1 MRCVVDAQLPPA
13 LAQWLGVRGHDAV
26 HVFDLDYGRAPD
38 SVIWEHARETGSVI
52 ITKDEDFA
60 LRAQLRPS
68 GPPVIWIR
76 FGNVRRQEL
85 LRRLDALWPQ
95 VLEALAR
102 GEGLIELI

>member
-1 MRCVVDAQLPPA
+1 MRLVVDAQLPPA
-13 LAQWLGVRGHDAV
+13 LAQWLVARGHDAV
-26 HVFDLDYGRAPD
+26 HVFDLGYARAPD
-38 SVIWEHARETGSVI
+38 SVIWEYAHETGAAI

-68 GPPVIWIR
+68 GPPIIWIR

-85 LRRLDALWPQ
+85 LRRLDALWPK

>member
-1 MRCVVDAQLPPA
+1 MRLVVDAQLPPA
-13 LAQWLGVRGHDAV
+13 LVQWLVARGHDAV
-26 HVFDLDYGRAPD
+26 HVFDLDYARAPD
-38 SVIWEHARETGSVI
+38 SVIWEHARETGAVI

-85 LRRLDALWPQ
+85 LRRMDALWQQ
-95 VLEALAR
+95 VIEALAS

>member
-1 MRCVVDAQLPPA
+1 M
-13 LAQWLGVRGHDAV
+13 RGHDAV
-26 HVFDLDYGRAPD
+26 HGFDRDDGRAPD
-38 SVIWEHARETGSVI
+38 SVIWEHARETGSMI

-85 LRRLDALWPQ
+85 LRRMDALWPQ

-102 GEGLIELI
+102 GERLIELI